1 MLILGGGAPLEKE
14 WRGHL
19 QEVKVFLPVWAYTRL
34 LELGFI
40 SVAAAT
46 QCTPLSGASPWC
58 FIQVCCGVLF
68 WSARQQYFGLALV
81 DHLRETLTNRAHLPL
96 IENSVGRQS
105 LGLPSGGH
113 VGCLPDRNT
122 YTIEAKHRRFYLD
135 YSTRSILHNQPPTNH

>member
-46 QCTPLSGASPWC
+46 QCTPLSGASPWG
-58 FIQVCCGVLF
+58 FIRVCCGVVI
-68 WSARQQYFGLALV
+68 LV
-81 DHLRETLTNRAHLPL
+81 DLVA
-96 IENSVGRQS
+96 IFS
-105 LGLPSGGH
+105 PSFGESFKG
-113 VGCLPDRNT
+113 
-122 YTIEAKHRRFYLD
+122 
-135 YSTRSILHNQPPTNH
+135 